1 MKNNLTSIKLTPI
14 IEKIKNYAIYLVAY
28 VIVSTQ
34 SFMMSIKVLISH
46 LKFIL
51 NNHIKAKNLVVS
63 FVSK

>member
-1 MKNNLTSIKLTPI
+1 MKNNLTSIKLTAI